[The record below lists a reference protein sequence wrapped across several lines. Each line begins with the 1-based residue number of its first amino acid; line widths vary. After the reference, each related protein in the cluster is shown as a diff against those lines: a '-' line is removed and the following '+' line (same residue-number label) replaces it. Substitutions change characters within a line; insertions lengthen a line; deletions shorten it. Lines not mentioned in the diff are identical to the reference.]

1 MSGPAVR
8 ATPRDVEPERET
20 TSRRV
25 LIVSPHFPPDGS
37 AASHRAR
44 LLAPHLPRHGWAP
57 TVLAVDPRDCEGGLD
72 PELGDLVS
80 PALRVVRCRALP
92 ARVTRGLGVGDLG
105 LRALPGLLRSA
116 ARLLRRERFDA
127 LLVTIYPTYPALLGP
142 ILKRRFG
149 VPFVL
154 DYQDP
159 WVSEWGRTV
168 GGAPD
173 GGVDA
178 KSRLSRLLAT
188 RLEPWAVR
196 ATDAIVAVSEET
208 VEPVRRRHPEIA
220 SHPFA
225 EIPIGGEPADF
236 ERLRTRARA
245 NPFFDPRDGRT
256 HLCYVGTLL
265 PLGFETLGA
274 VLSAVGRLRSREPA
288 LAERLRLHF
297 IGTSNQARAD
307 APARVMPIA
316 SALGVGDLVREV
328 APRVGYLDALTA
340 QAQAGGILLMGSSE
354 RHYTASK
361 LYPALL
367 ARRPIVAVHHRE
379 STVVDVLRRAAPPP
393 AARVVTYDDGA
404 RAASQVE
411 AIAGALGDL
420 LARSAGD
427 ALPFDAS
434 LVAPYTAGALAGRL
448 AGVLDRVA
456 RPLAARRSA
465 SR

>member
-1 MSGPAVR
+1 MSR
-8 ATPRDVEPERET
+8 SATRIATRGVEAPSGK

-44 LLAPHLPRHGWAP
+44 LLAPHLARHGWEP
-57 TVLAVDPRDCEGGLD
+57 TVLTVDPRDCEGTLD
-72 PELGDLVS
+72 PELGDLV
-80 PALRVVRCRALP
+80 PPELRIVRCRAWP
-92 ARVTRGLGVGDLG
+92 SRVTRLLGVGDLG
-105 LRALPGLLRSA
+105 LRAFPGLLRSA
-116 ARLLRRERFDA
+116 TRLLRRERHDA

-178 KSRLSRLLAT
+178 KSRLSRFVAT
-188 RLEPWAVR
+188 RLEPWVVR
-196 ATDAIVAVSEET
+196 ATDAIVAVSAET
-208 VEPVRRRHPEIA
+208 IEPVRRRHPEIA

-236 ERLRTRARA
+236 ERLRARARA
-245 NPFFDPRDGRT
+245 NPFFDPSDGRT

-265 PLGFETLGA
+265 PLGFETLRA
-274 VLSAVGRLRSREPA
+274 VLSAVAQLKAREPA
-288 LAERLRLHF
+288 LAERLRFHF
-297 IGTSNQARAD
+297 IGTSNQARPD
-307 APARVMPIA
+307 VPARVMPVA

-340 QAQAGGILLMGSSE
+340 QVQAGGILLMGSSE

-367 ARRPIVAVHHRE
+367 ARRSILAVHHRE
-379 STVVDVLRRAAPPP
+379 STVVDVLHRAGP
-393 AARVVTYDDGA
+393 AARVVTYDDRA
-404 RAASQVE
+404 RAESQVD
-411 AIAGALGDL
+411 AIAAALADV
-420 LARSAGD
+420 LARPAD
-427 ALPFDAS
+427 EALVHDAS
-434 LVAPYTAGALAGRL
+434 AVEPYTAAALASRL

-456 RPLAARRSA
+456 RPLAVRNTLR
-465 SR
+465 